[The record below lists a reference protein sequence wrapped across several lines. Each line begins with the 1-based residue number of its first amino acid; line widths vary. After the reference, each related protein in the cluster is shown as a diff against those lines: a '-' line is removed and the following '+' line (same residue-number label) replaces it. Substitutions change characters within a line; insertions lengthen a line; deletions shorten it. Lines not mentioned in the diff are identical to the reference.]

1 MNSRRAL
8 LAVLLAGGQALPA
21 SAAGCLDWLFCKS
34 PYPAPYA
41 AGYAPQ
47 ATVTPLGPPTPVGP
61 PVTTAVGAYSAYPQT
76 SPYQAAMNPAW
87 AANYGYNNP
96 SVLTGA
102 PVNPNAPIVAG
113 YRGQMPAA
121 VNPAVNPWGG
131 YMPQTSYNAA
141 AAYQAPASGLV
152 PVPPATTGLSHP
164 MQTTPLP
171 PTTGT
176 GGFMGTVLGTAY
188 QTNYNN
194 VPTTVYRP
202 VQQVDPRTGQ
212 TVIVQQPCATTTQ
225 QVQRM
230 PYGQF
235 QQAPVVPTAPYGEA
249 TCGTEGFS
257 NMAPAAGTA
266 LPPTAAYPQY
276 PPQAYS
282 QPTTAGGYAAPTNS
296 SGVAQTSAM
305 TAPGTYGAAPIP
317 STIPLPAPPS
327 GMAAP
332 SAPTGSYGA
341 PPATSGS
348 ATTGSATTGGYGNT
362 VSPPSGYGSGS
373 SSTYGSGTNGSGTT
387 GNGSGDASKVE
398 QPRLPASSSSSTP
411 SSSGTP
417 GASSSYGGTGS
428 YGSGSYGS
436 GTSTNSGASSSSGTS
451 ATESSWSKS
460 KAPLTGASSRYSDL
474 PPIPA
479 SDAYQPPAW
488 NQGNGQE
495 ASAPNGQYPGNPYP
509 NGQNPGAQSPRISP
523 PSWNDRTA
531 MRIGEPGAS
540 DAIGHAATP
549 TGWQRPATPPKLP
562 PPTRPNAATTAAGFR
577 SIRTAVKGPIA
588 PRFNQNSGD

>member
-8 LAVLLAGGQALPA
+8 LAVLLAGGQALPV

-47 ATVTPLGPPTPVGP
+47 PTVTPLGPPTPVGP

-96 SVLTGA
+96 SVLTGV

-113 YRGQMPAA
+113 YRGQMPA
-121 VNPAVNPWGG
+121 AVNPWGG

-171 PTTGT
+171 PTSGT

-282 QPTTAGGYAAPTNS
+282 QPTTAGGYAAPTNG

-317 STIPLPAPPS
+317 STIPLPAPPF
-327 GMAAP
+327 GTAAP

-341 PPATSGS
+341 PPVTTGS

-398 QPRLPASSSSSTP
+398 QPRLPASSSSSSTP
-411 SSSGTP
+411 SSSSNTG
-417 GASSSYGGTGS
+417 GSSSYGGTGS

-436 GTSTNSGASSSSGTS
+436 GSYGSGTSSNSGASTSSGTS

-509 NGQNPGAQSPRISP
+509 NGQNPGTQSPRISP

-549 TGWQRPATPPKLP
+549 TGWQRPATPPQAPAAEPAKRRNDGGWVSLD
-562 PPTRPNAATTAAGFR
+562 PNR
-577 SIRTAVKGPIA
+577 R
-588 PRFNQNSGD
+588 

>member
-1 MNSRRAL
+1 
-8 LAVLLAGGQALPA
+8 
-21 SAAGCLDWLFCKS
+21 
-34 PYPAPYA
+34 
-41 AGYAPQ
+41 
-47 ATVTPLGPPTPVGP
+47 
-61 PVTTAVGAYSAYPQT
+61 
-76 SPYQAAMNPAW
+76 MNPAW

-121 VNPAVNPWGG
+121 VNPWGG

-141 AAYQAPASGLV
+141 AAFQAPASGLV

-282 QPTTAGGYAAPTNS
+282 QPTTAGGYAAPTNG

-317 STIPLPAPPS
+317 STIPLPAPPF
-327 GMAAP
+327 GTAAP

-341 PPATSGS
+341 PPVTTGS

-398 QPRLPASSSSSTP
+398 QPRLPASSSSSSTP
-411 SSSGTP
+411 SSSSNTG
-417 GASSSYGGTGS
+417 GSSSYGGTGS

-436 GTSTNSGASSSSGTS
+436 GTSSNSGASTSSGTS

-509 NGQNPGAQSPRISP
+509 NGQNPGTQSPRISP

-531 MRIGEPGAS
+531 MRIGEPGAN

-549 TGWQRPATPPKLP
+549 TGWQRPATPPQAPAAEPAKRRNDGGWVSLD
-562 PPTRPNAATTAAGFR
+562 PNR
-577 SIRTAVKGPIA
+577 R
-588 PRFNQNSGD
+588 